1 MSAAVNTMAS
11 EISVVSSTITSLTGE
26 VLTDADI
33 DNLDVCESDGECSG
47 DIAGTTVEP
56 TTTPQPITEPTTTQA
71 QPTTTEASETTTEIA
86 EDGGDYVASGDGV
99 DGYGYGYGEGEEPVL
114 ITEGEG
120 EEPVLITGFGGGE
133 EPILI
138 TGFGHGEEP
147 ILINGFGEQ
156 PVLIPGYGGYGSE
169 FGSGSAFV

>member
-33 DNLDVCESDGECSG
+33 DDLDVCESDGECSG

-71 QPTTTEASETTTEIA
+71 QPTTTEASETTTVLG
-86 EDGGDYVASGDGV
+86 DYLPGGDEV

-156 PVLIPGYGGYGSE
+156 PVLIHGFGYGGYGSE